1 MIKHNEVRLI
11 GNLGKDPEKIPTK
24 TGTTM
29 VKFSLATTDKGFTK
43 EDGTKVD
50 DRTDWHNITIF
61 GKRAE
66 FCEKYLHK
74 GSRVMVVGS
83 IRYQQAK
90 QDDGSTKTYTSI
102 VADDVETLDS
112 KQAQPTQQT
121 PAVPAASPQPKRPT
135 MTTQDIVDAVK
146 KAQSEMSN
154 DLPF

>member
-11 GNLGKDPEKIPTK
+11 GNLGKDLEKIPTK
-24 TGTTM
+24 TGTTI
-29 VKFSLATTDKGFTK
+29 VKFSLATTERGYTK

-50 DRTDWHNITIF
+50 DRTDWHNMTVF

-90 QDDGSTKTYTSI
+90 QDDGSTKTFTSI
-102 VADDVETLDS
+102 VADDVEILDS

-121 PAVPAASPQPKRPT
+121 PAVPAATKRPT
-135 MTTQDIVDAVK
+135 MTTQDIVDAVE
-146 KAQSEMSN
+146 KAQSEISN